1 MTSTQFNIGLTTEK
15 NSSRVLRPPGGGHN
29 DIFGIG
35 GQTEKITP
43 SIRRHHPQSTIG
55 SCFLAEAPNQT
66 IQKENKY
73 LIDKK
78 EYSTIEEDASKG
90 TSIDEKDATEGK
102 ENGVIGSIGG
112 SKEAVTQRVRVPP
125 GGFSSALW

>member
-35 GQTEKITP
+35 GQTEKVAP
-43 SIRRHHPQSTIG
+43 SGRRHHPQSTIS
-55 SCFLAEAPNQT
+55 SCFLAEAPNQAKQT
-66 IQKENKY
+66 ENECV
-73 LIDKK
+73 IEKK
-78 EYSTIEEDASKG
+78 GHSTVEEHVSKG
-90 TSIDEKDATEGK
+90 TGTDEKDATEGE
-102 ENGVIGSIGG
+102 ENGVNGGTGS
-112 SKEAVTQRVRVPP
+112 SQEVVSHRVRVPP